1 MNVFTYRLPTSIG
14 EYIESSGH
22 DEFSLNEF
30 FKAEFINRKWE
41 FKHKIYVQK

>member
-14 EYIESSGH
+14 EYIEVSGN

-30 FKAEFINRKWE
+30 FKAEFKNK
-41 FKHKIYVQK
+41 K